1 MSGYGKEGKEYN
13 IAGETLAVN
22 QEFLMATM
30 MATIIVL
37 KEITGKED
45 IDIIIEQVAEQL
57 YDRFTK
63 AEHGTTEERTDP
75 AGE

>member
-1 MSGYGKEGKEYN
+1 MSGYGNEGTEYL
-13 IAGETLAVN
+13 IAGQTLAVN

-45 IDIIIEQVAEQL
+45 IDLIIEQIAEQL
-57 YDRFTK
+57 YDQFTE
-63 AEHGTTEERTDP
+63 AEHGTPEERTDP